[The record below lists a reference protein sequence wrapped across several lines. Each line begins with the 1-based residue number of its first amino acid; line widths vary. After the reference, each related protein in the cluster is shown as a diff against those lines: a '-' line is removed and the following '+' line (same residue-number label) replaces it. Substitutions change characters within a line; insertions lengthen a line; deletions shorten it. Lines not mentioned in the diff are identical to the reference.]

1 MRQQLVLL
9 GVLLLFFSGCIP
21 IKRAPNITDYK
32 VLKGKK
38 LKKSLGK
45 KNYFVFKNE
54 KNMALFS
61 AYINDKFK
69 PKPYTFTSNI
79 PVKLEGE
86 TFYFTFIN
94 VPVTEETADLFS
106 PLLGAV
112 IESALGVEDE
122 DYPDDFND
130 DEESIPVYTNKKY
143 FVAVKVQHDIEG
155 DCLAENSL
163 FRPIVLNYLR
173 NLKTEFSNHSSYYDA
188 LFKM

>member
-1 MRQQLVLL
+1 MRKQLVLL
-9 GVLLLFFSGCIP
+9 GVLLLFFSSCIP

-45 KNYFVFKNE
+45 KNFFVFKNE

-69 PKPYTFTSNI
+69 PKPNTFASNI
-79 PVKLEGE
+79 PVQLEGE
-86 TFYFTFIN
+86 IFYFTFIN
-94 VPVTEETADLFS
+94 VPITEETADLFS

-112 IESALGVEDE
+112 AEKALGIDDVEHFDE
-122 DYPDDFND
+122 FEDNNQ
-130 DEESIPVYTNKKY
+130 SIPIYTNKEY
-143 FVAVKVQHDIEG
+143 FVAVKVHHDIEG